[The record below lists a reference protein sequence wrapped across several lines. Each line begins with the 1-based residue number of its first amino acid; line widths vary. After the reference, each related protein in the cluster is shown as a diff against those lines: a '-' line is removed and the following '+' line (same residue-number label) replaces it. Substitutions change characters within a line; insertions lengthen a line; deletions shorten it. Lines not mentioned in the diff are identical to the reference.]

1 MDLKND
7 IHLGLEASVN
17 IVLKVHNNSY
27 WPQQKTIIVYSFI
40 KAKNKLVQQAQKA
53 LY

>member
-7 IHLGLEASVN
+7 IHLSLEASVN

-27 WPQQKTIIVYSFI
+27 WPQQKTIIVYNEI
-40 KAKNKLVQQAQKA
+40 NAIYHEQPKYQL
-53 LY
+53 LL

>member
-7 IHLGLEASVN
+7 IHLSLEASVN

-27 WPQQKTIIVYSFI
+27 WPQQKTLIVYYRMNSF
-40 KAKNKLVQQAQKA
+40 LLFLQQLKI
-53 LY
+53 LLI